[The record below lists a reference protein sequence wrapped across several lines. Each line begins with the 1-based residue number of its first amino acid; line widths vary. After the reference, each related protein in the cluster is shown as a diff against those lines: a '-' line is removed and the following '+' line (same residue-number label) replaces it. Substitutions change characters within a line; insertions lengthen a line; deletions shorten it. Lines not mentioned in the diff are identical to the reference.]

1 MANPL
6 PVRGVIYLENGSSN
20 PLIMVPSVF
29 LSLMSEVLLPCQL
42 IFSRWRL
49 DIHVYVPLYEHKY
62 TYMHTQTYMPTYVY
76 IREYVHTYTNIYIY
90 TCIDVLIH
98 IHTYTYMHVHT
109 HAYTRHS

>member
-1 MANPL
+1 MDISTANGVSVVQILKATGMANPL

-62 TYMHTQTYMPTYVY
+62 TY
-76 IREYVHTYTNIYIY
+76 
-90 TCIDVLIH
+90 
-98 IHTYTYMHVHT
+98 IHT
-109 HAYTRHS
+109 